1 MVKYLGIDWGEKRIG
16 LATGDSETNLA
27 LPFKTVPD
35 LSALLEVITEEEIE
49 ELVLGIPKK
58 MSYPDDPLSPD
69 FLQFSSDL
77 AAQVNLPIHK
87 VDERLSSLGADAL
100 IGSKKEKAGRD
111 EIAAALIL
119 QVYLDRQAG

>member
-27 LPFKTVPD
+27 LPFKTVSNLP
-35 LSALLEVITEEEIE
+35 ALLEVIAAEEIE
-49 ELVLGIPKK
+49 ELVLGVPKK
-58 MSYPDDPLSPD
+58 MSRPNDPLSSD

-77 AAQVNLPIHK
+77 ATQVNLPIHQI
-87 VDERLSSLGADAL
+87 DERLSSLGGDAL
-100 IGSKKEKAGRD
+100 MGSKKDKAGRD

-119 QVYLDRQAG
+119 QVFLDRQAS